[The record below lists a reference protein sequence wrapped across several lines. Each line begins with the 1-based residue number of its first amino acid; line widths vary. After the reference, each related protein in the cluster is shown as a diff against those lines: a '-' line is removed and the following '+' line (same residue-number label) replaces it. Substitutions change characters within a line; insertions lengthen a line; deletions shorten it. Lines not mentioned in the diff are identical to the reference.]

1 MSAVIRLHYIR
12 RGTGAKLLLIQG
24 ASAGQQHWGD
34 RFLTALS
41 SRCEVVAYNP
51 RGIGRSAPEYDNFTM
66 GDFADDAARV
76 LDQVGWERANVLG
89 VSLGGVVAQ
98 ELALRHPQRVE
109 RMILGGTNGGGS
121 TGDVVHSVLDNSLL
135 SAVVHG
141 DRVATS
147 LNLFRLGVKDPD
159 TVAPEAWL
167 EYQAAEMV
175 LMDPRA
181 SVLQMAAYA
190 RHSTMGRLPQL
201 RVPTLVLHG
210 DSDRIIDLG
219 DAIALTRAIP
229 RAQLTVL
236 SAGHFFWLEIPA
248 QTAQLVADFC
258 TADLREELTGR

>member
-1 MSAVIRLHYIR
+1 MSTPPRLHYIR
-12 RGTGAKLLLIQG
+12 RGAGAKLLLIQG

-51 RGIGRSAPEYDNFTM
+51 RGIGESPPKYGNFTM
-66 GDFADDAARV
+66 ADFADDAARV
-76 LDQVGWERANVLG
+76 MDHVGWERANVLG
-89 VSLGGVVAQ
+89 VSFGGVVAQ
-98 ELALRHPQRVE
+98 ELALGHPRRVE

-121 TGDVVHSVLDNSLL
+121 ATDVAHAVLDGSLM

-141 DRVATS
+141 DRAATS
-147 LNLFRLGVKDPD
+147 QNLFRIGVKDPD

-167 EYQAAEMV
+167 EYQAAELV
-175 LMDPRA
+175 PVDPRA

-210 DSDRIIDLG
+210 DSDRIIDLN
-219 DAIALTRAIP
+219 DAIALTRAISG
-229 RAQLTVL
+229 AQLTVL
-236 SAGHFFWLEIPA
+236 SAGHFFWLEIPVR
-248 QTAQLVADFC
+248 TAQVVADFC
-258 TADLREELTGR
+258 AADLHEELVGL